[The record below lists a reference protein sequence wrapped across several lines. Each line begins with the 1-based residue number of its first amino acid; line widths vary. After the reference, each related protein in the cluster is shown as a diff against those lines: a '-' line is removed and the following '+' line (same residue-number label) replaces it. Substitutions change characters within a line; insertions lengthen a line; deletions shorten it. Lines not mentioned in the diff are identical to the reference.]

1 MKDRKLCA
9 LCRHKKIHKENFAHP
24 GEQIITNHKHKKL

>member
-1 MKDRKLCA
+1 VHYVDT
-9 LCRHKKIHKENFAHP
+9 KKIHKENFAHT